1 MNYIFQIFIKQENK
15 ILYISILITFLLISF
30 YNLSSGFVMSSD
42 SYRFT
47 RWADSLI
54 KLNFNFY
61 EFFLLEKTP
70 NRPSLFF
77 FSVPVFL
84 IALCKVLFGNG
95 WQLYFLFL
103 NLSLLLFSLIFFV
116 KSLSLIGVRPIVIS
130 MSFPIIL
137 VSIDLLT
144 YPKFILSDMIF
155 AFVVVLATFLIVRI
169 ITKNKINYLNI
180 FIIIF
185 FLLASRPSAIPVV
198 FAISLFLLI
207 FKFQIFS
214 KLRNI
219 LIFFTIILISIPFMF
234 ACIFLFLEFFYID
247 NEKVKYLIGMVKQ
260 GMIVHD
266 RPNTWISAPNNFLEI
281 VKLYF
286 FRLAYF
292 FSPYVSTFS
301 KTHIVLNMIQ
311 VSAVLF
317 SIFIWIFYG
326 KNKTQL
332 NLFFLFVI
340 LLSIS
345 VAAFHS
351 FILLDYDWR
360 YRFPIILPLLMLF
373 PISLELI
380 FKKIYKYNN

>member
-1 MNYIFQIFIKQENK
+1 
-15 ILYISILITFLLISF
+15 
-30 YNLSSGFVMSSD
+30 
-42 SYRFT
+42 
-47 RWADSLI
+47 
-54 KLNFNFY
+54 
-61 EFFLLEKTP
+61 
-70 NRPSLFF
+70 
-77 FSVPVFL
+77 
-84 IALCKVLFGNG
+84 
-95 WQLYFLFL
+95 
-103 NLSLLLFSLIFFV
+103 
-116 KSLSLIGVRPIVIS
+116 
-130 MSFPIIL
+130 
-137 VSIDLLT
+137 
-144 YPKFILSDMIF
+144 MIF
-155 AFVVVLATFLIVRI
+155 AFVVVLATFLVLRI
-169 ITKNKINYLNI
+169 ITKNKINYLNF

-198 FAISLFLLI
+198 FAISFFLLI

-219 LIFFTIILISIPFMF
+219 LIFFTIILISIPFVF

-247 NEKVKYLIGMVKQ
+247 TEKVKYLIGMVKQ

-301 KTHIVLNMIQ
+301 ITHIVLNMIQ
-311 VSAVLF
+311 ASAVLF

-351 FILLDYDWR
+351 FILIDYDWR

-380 FKKIYKYNN
+380 FKKIYKYSN